1 MRTHI
6 QSAIEMAKTPSRFAL
21 LQAQKQGDEMLYIV
35 KALTDAIDGLTEAIL
50 VLDSHLA
57 DVERNQ

>member
-6 QSAIEMAKTPSRFAL
+6 QSAIEMAKTRSRFAL
-21 LQAQKQGDEMLYIV
+21 VQAQKQGDEMLYIV
-35 KALTDAIDGLTEAIL
+35 KGLTDAIDGLTEAIL

>member
-1 MRTHI
+1 MRPHI
-6 QSAIEMAKTPSRFAL
+6 KSAIEMAKSRSRFAL
-21 LQAQKQGDEMLYIV
+21 TQAQKQGDDMLIIV
-35 KALTDAIDGLTEAIL
+35 KGLTDAIDGLTEALL